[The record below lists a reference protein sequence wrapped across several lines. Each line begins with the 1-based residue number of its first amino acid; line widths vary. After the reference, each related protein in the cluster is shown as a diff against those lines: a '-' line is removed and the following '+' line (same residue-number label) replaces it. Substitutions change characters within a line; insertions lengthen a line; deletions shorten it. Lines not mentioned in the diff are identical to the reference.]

1 MTALKYRQSYAC
13 LGSRGKATGK
23 AGSQAVWKR
32 VSLLKAFS
40 YVKKIYISCRLM
52 LLVAVTSKE
61 KSPGVSD
68 SA

>member
-1 MTALKYRQSYAC
+1 MPRKQRVNNGQS
-13 LGSRGKATGK
+13 
-23 AGSQAVWKR
+23 WKSSCMEMC

-40 YVKKIYISCRLM
+40 YVKKTDIYGRPM
-52 LLVAVTSKE
+52 LSVAVNSKE

>member
-1 MTALKYRQSYAC
+1 M
-13 LGSRGKATGK
+13 GK

-40 YVKKIYISCRLM
+40 YVKKTGIYCRPM
-52 LLVAVTSKE
+52 LWVAVNSK
-61 KSPGVSD
+61 GASD